1 MVDFRI
7 TWTLRLMGLRA
18 GTRPAP
24 TRCLFIFR
32 IHHSFKVL
40 SNLSEKSGIGVFCL
54 GVFPYGRV
62 GNRSSLLQESPT
74 FSLTKKAR
82 ADIMG
87 VSTYTQLF
95 NCGYLSPR

>member
-54 GVFPYGRV
+54 GVFPLR
-62 GNRSSLLQESPT
+62 ESRESEFPPT
-74 FSLTKKAR
+74 GESYFFFDKKSE
-82 ADIMG
+82 G
-87 VSTYTQLF
+87 
-95 NCGYLSPR
+95 